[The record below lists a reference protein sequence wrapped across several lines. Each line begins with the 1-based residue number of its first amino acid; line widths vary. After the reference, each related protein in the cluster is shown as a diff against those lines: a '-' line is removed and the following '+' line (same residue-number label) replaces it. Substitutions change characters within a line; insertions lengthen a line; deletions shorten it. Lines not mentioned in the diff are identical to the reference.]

1 MLPHAASPIFER
13 VSSGGGAQL
22 PPCYGFDRAGEGLV
36 TPLVRSMARGEHLL
50 LAVVVRCFPL
60 PLLFDP
66 FRPVVEHCSPPL
78 LLHGAD
84 IVLERGLVTP
94 PSMVVTLG
102 RPTHRCERAME
113 ELKSKNISYIDLA
126 LFCCLMYGRTPWCHT
141 ESELSCC
148 AGIMLAAVTM

>member
-1 MLPHAASPIFER
+1 
-13 VSSGGGAQL
+13 
-22 PPCYGFDRAGEGLV
+22 
-36 TPLVRSMARGEHLL
+36 MARGEHLL

-84 IVLERGLVTP
+84 IVLERGLVNP

-102 RPTHRCERAME
+102 RPTHRCVGAME
-113 ELKSKNISYIDLA
+113 A
-126 LFCCLMYGRTPWCHT
+126 LHPRGWPQLRNVP
-141 ESELSCC
+141 
-148 AGIMLAAVTM
+148 AAAIL